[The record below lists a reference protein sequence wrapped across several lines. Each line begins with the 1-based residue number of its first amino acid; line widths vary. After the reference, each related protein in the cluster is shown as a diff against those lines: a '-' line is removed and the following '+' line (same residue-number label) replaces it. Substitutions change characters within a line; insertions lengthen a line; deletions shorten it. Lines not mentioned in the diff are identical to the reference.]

1 MEILKLF
8 IKFSIVGLSG
18 VGVNLAVY
26 SVLIYFNTYYL
37 LAATLSFI
45 VAVSNDF
52 YWDFIWTFK
61 NRAEHKTV
69 SKKYIHFFAKFI

>member
-26 SVLIYFNTYYL
+26 SVLIYFNIHYF